1 MFAIFEQLNLIEI
14 RRMTT
19 ELSETTER
27 MGTAPLGKLLLSL
40 SLPGVASMISMTLYN
55 LIDTIWLARLGHEAI
70 AALTITFPYQ
80 ILAIAVGVGTGIGI
94 SALTSRRFGEGNIE
108 ATNHA
113 AGQVFSMSGFLGG
126 IFLIAAVCF
135 PRPILNIL
143 GATPDIIDYGTQYLV
158 IIGIGTPF
166 HFFSIMSSSL
176 LRGSGDALRPMIF
189 MTVGTVTNIILDP
202 FMIFGWGP
210 FPEMGVRGAAL
221 ATIIT
226 QLLSA
231 GLGFYYIVIARK
243 STYQIGWRHLK
254 PSWPVI
260 RDINRVGLPAVIMDI
275 GESITFLIFNNVL
288 SSFGSVAIAAAG
300 IGFRVADLAWMPVF
314 GVQQGLLPIIGFNFG
329 AHLWKRLWGAV
340 KIAAVGLMIFSTLLM
355 VILEILAPQI
365 IGVFSHE
372 KELMDMAIPALRM
385 MMSSLFIVGPLFMFI
400 TTLQGLS
407 KGKEALVLTLIRQFV
422 IFVPLIFFL
431 SRIWELFGVWLSMPI
446 SDTFSCLISGLWLY
460 REYILQQRKGVWSD
474 TPVVK
479 ADD

>member
-1 MFAIFEQLNLIEI
+1 
-14 RRMTT
+14 MTK

-27 MGTAPLGKLLLSL
+27 LGTAPLGKLILSL
-40 SLPGVASMISMTLYN
+40 SLPGVASMIAMTLYN

-80 ILAIAVGVGTGIGI
+80 ILAIAVSVGTGIGI

-113 AGQVFSMSGFLGG
+113 AGQIFPLSGFLGG

-135 PRPILNIL
+135 PRPILNVL
-143 GATPDIIDYGTQYLV
+143 GATPDIMDYGTQYLV

-189 MTVGTVTNIILDP
+189 LTIGTVTNIILDP

-226 QLLSA
+226 QFLSA
-231 GLGFYYIVIARK
+231 SLGFYYIIIARK
-243 STYQIGWRHLK
+243 STYQITWRHLK

-260 RDINRVGLPAVIMDI
+260 RDINRVGFPAVLMDI
-275 GESITFLIFNNVL
+275 GEGITILIFNNVL
-288 SSFGSVAIAAAG
+288 SSFGSLTIAAAG

-314 GVQQGLLPIIGFNFG
+314 GVSQGLLPIVGFNFG
-329 AHLWKRLWGAV
+329 ARLWKRLWRAV
-340 KIAAVGLMIFSTLLM
+340 KLASIGLTVFSVLLM
-355 VILEILAPQI
+355 VILEILAPQLI
-365 IGVFSHE
+365 SIFSRDA
-372 KELMDMAIPALRM
+372 ELMAIAVPALRII
-385 MMSSLFIVGPLFMFI
+385 MSSLFIVGPLFMFV
-400 TTLQGLS
+400 TTFQGLS
-407 KGKEALVLTLIRQFV
+407 KGKEALIQTLIRQFV
-422 IFVPLIFFL
+422 FFVPLILLL
-431 SRIWELFGVWLSMPI
+431 SRIWELFGVWISLPI
-446 SDTFSCLISGLWLY
+446 SDTLSCLVSGIWLY
-460 REYILQQRKGVWSD
+460 REYRYQQRTGVWSD
-474 TPVVK
+474 MPVIE
-479 ADD
+479 AEAED